1 MESIVC
7 TYIIFGEETA
17 PTTGTPHLQGY
28 VYFANARSL
37 TSVRKIDGKISW
49 RAAKGDAQQNFD
61 YCTKD
66 GRNVHERGVAPKTA
80 TEKGDDE
87 RQRWRDVIRLAEL
100 GDMDTL
106 REEHPDV
113 YFNKLGCIN
122 AVHAARKRSV
132 ADIDGELEHQWIVG
146 PSGCGKSRLAR
157 DENPGAFVKLMNG
170 KWWDGY
176 DDEDVVILD
185 DWDPYMAAQG
195 GDMKRWC
202 DRYVFPAEIKGAVRK
217 IRPRKLVVTSQYRIN
232 ECWVDKKTVAAIE
245 RRFTVVDMTSRVA
258 ATAAKPHTPVAQPPP
273 PAEIEEED
281 GEAVWTSARAR
292 QTFWGDDEVSSDE
305 EM

>member
-1 MESIVC
+1 
-7 TYIIFGEETA
+7 
-17 PTTGTPHLQGY
+17 
-28 VYFANARSL
+28 
-37 TSVRKIDGKISW
+37 
-49 RAAKGDAQQNFD
+49 
-61 YCTKD
+61 
-66 GRNVHERGVAPKTA
+66 
-80 TEKGDDE
+80 
-87 RQRWRDVIRLAEL
+87 
-100 GDMDTL
+100 MDTL

-202 DRYVFPAEIKGAVRK
+202 DRYVFP
-217 IRPRKLVVTSQYRIN
+217 RKL
-232 ECWVDKKTVAAIE
+232 KG
-245 RRFTVVDMTSRVA
+245 
-258 ATAAKPHTPVAQPPP
+258 P
-273 PAEIEEED
+273 
-281 GEAVWTSARAR
+281 SARYVPANSSSR
-292 QTFWGDDEVSSDE
+292 RSIVSTNVGSTRSP
-305 EM
+305 